1 MISYWWLFVALATG
15 VSLGIMMMA
24 IMYVAAEQPRELES
38 TISEGSMESAPM
50 T

>member
-1 MISYWWLFVALATG
+1 MIAYWWLFVALAAG

-24 IMYVAAEQPRELES
+24 IMYVASEQPSELES
-38 TISEGSMESAPM
+38 MSDGSMESAPM